1 MKVEDGKGS
10 WALVTGA
17 SSGIG
22 REFCHQL
29 ASAGMHLILVAR
41 RENILNDLAEQL
53 FRERCIRTL
62 TVPIDLSQPKA
73 AAQVKARLDQEGVR
87 VRLLCNNAGSGRWG
101 KFEATPAEAYEEM
114 IHLNTAAMVALCR
127 HLLPDLMFHPTS
139 AIINVSSQAAYQP
152 VPFMAVYAA
161 TKAFV
166 HSFSQALYGEWRDRG
181 VLVQTLVPG
190 PTATEFDTK
199 AGAYESALSPL
210 GSPQDVV
217 RVALAH
223 LGEDRPV
230 VSSVRGIYKQ
240 RLFAALA
247 PPKTV
252 IKTVA
257 RMFRPPEDVRA
268 SHSKPSGPDDGA

>member
-1 MKVEDGKGS
+1 MRLEEARGS

-29 ASAGMHLILVAR
+29 AAAGLSLVMVAR
-41 RENILNDLAEQL
+41 RGPLLEELSGELVKKHNVQALAMA
-53 FRERCIRTL
+53 
-62 TVPIDLSQPKA
+62 IDLSQPEA
-73 AAQVKARLDQEGVR
+73 AAQVKARLDHEGIK
-87 VRLLCNNAGSGRWG
+87 VRLLCNNAASGHMGR
-101 KFEATPAEAYEEM
+101 FELNQAEAYEKM
-114 IHLNTAAMVALCR
+114 IHLNTAALVGLCW
-127 HLLPDLMFHPTS
+127 HLLPDLSSYPTS

-166 HSFSQALYGEWRDRG
+166 QSFSQALYGEWQERG
-181 VLVQTLVPG
+181 VLVQTLIPG

-199 AGAYESALSPL
+199 AGAYESALKDR
-210 GSPQDVV
+210 GSPEEVV

-223 LGEDRPV
+223 LGKDTPIV
-230 VSSVRGIYKQ
+230 TNVRGLYKQ
-240 RLFAALA
+240 RFFAALA

-257 RMFRPPEDVRA
+257 KMFQPRENGG
-268 SHSKPSGPDDGA
+268 GP

>member
-1 MKVEDGKGS
+1 MRLEEGRGC

-29 ASAGMHLILVAR
+29 AAAGIFLVMVAR
-41 RENILNDLAEQL
+41 REPLLNELAEQL
-53 FRERCIRTL
+53 AHKHHVRTL
-62 TVPIDLSQPKA
+62 AVPIDLSRPAA
-73 AAQVKARLDQEGVR
+73 AAQVKARLDLEGIR
-87 VRLLCNNAGSGRWG
+87 VRLLCNNAASGHWG
-101 KFEATPAEAYEEM
+101 RFEASSAEAYEEM
-114 IHLNTAAMVALCR
+114 IRLNTAALVSLCW
-127 HLLPDLMFHPTS
+127 HLLPDLSSHPTS
-139 AIINVSSQAAYQP
+139 VVINVSSQAAYQP

-166 HSFSQALYGEWRDRG
+166 QSFSQALYGEWKNRG

-190 PTATEFDTK
+190 PTATEFDAK
-199 AGAYESALSPL
+199 AGAYESAVKER
-210 GSPQDVV
+210 GSPEEVV

-223 LGEDRPV
+223 LGKDAPIV
-230 VSSVRGIYKQ
+230 TNAKGTYQQ

-247 PPKTV
+247 PPRMV

-257 RMFRPPEDVRA
+257 RMFQPRE
-268 SHSKPSGPDDGA
+268 SGGV